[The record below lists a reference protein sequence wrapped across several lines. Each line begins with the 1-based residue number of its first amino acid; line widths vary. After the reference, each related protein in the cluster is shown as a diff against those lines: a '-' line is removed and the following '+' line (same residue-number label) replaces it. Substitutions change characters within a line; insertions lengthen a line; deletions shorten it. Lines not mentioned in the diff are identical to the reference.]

1 MLDVNLI
8 REFPNKVKESIKKR
22 GEDESV
28 VDQFLK
34 TDQQWRLLKAQIDD
48 LKSQQKKLGSNQ
60 REEAKKI
67 KEKIQAEDN
76 KVSCL
81 EKERELLHYQMSNL
95 TQDDVPIGKDE
106 KENVV
111 IKEWGNKPQFDFKP
125 KDYMEI
131 AENLDLIDVKRA
143 AKISG
148 ARFGFIKKE
157 AVFLELAL
165 TNFAFD
171 ILSKQ
176 SFVPIVPPVM
186 IKSEMMGKMGYLKKT
201 QDLPAKWE
209 NEEVYFLRDDDL
221 ILVGTSEQSI
231 GSMHADEVFEK
242 NDLPKRYAGFST
254 CFRREAGAYGKDTK
268 GILRVHQFDKIE
280 MFSFCQPQD
289 SKEEHNLLLQTEEKL
304 MQLLNIP
311 YRVVKICSGDLGS
324 PAAAKY
330 DIEAWLPGQPS
341 INSGQG
347 TYRETHST
355 SNCTDFQA
363 RRLNIRYRDLK
374 TNKLEFVHTLNGT
387 ALAIGRTL
395 IAIIENYQTAEGNFV
410 VPEVLRKYFDG
421 LSFDH
426 KKVIKN

>member
-22 GEDESV
+22 GEDEGV

-34 TDQQWRLLKAQIDD
+34 IDQQWRLLKAQIDD

-165 TNFAFD
+165 INFAFD

-341 INSGQG
+341 TNSGQG

>member
-148 ARFGFIKKE
+148 TRFGFIKKE
-157 AVFLELAL
+157 AFFLELAL
-165 TNFAFD
+165 INFAFD

-311 YRVVKICSGDLGS
+311 YRVVKICSGDLS
-324 PAAAKY
+324 NPAAVSY
-330 DIEAWLPGQPS
+330 DIETWLPGQPS
-341 INSGQG
+341 TNSGQG

-355 SNCTDFQA
+355 SNCADFQA